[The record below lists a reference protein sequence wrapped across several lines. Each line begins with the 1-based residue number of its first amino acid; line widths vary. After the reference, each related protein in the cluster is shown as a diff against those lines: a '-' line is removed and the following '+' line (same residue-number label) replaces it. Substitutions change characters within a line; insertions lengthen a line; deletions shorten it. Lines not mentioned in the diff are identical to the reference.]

1 MDSDLA
7 GQMATLRAIE
17 TLEMCNIKSNVIC
30 MKGAKDPDEYVNKF
44 GASKF
49 KMLIDN
55 ANIKS

>member
-1 MDSDLA
+1 MA
-7 GQMATLRAIE
+7 GQMAKLRAIE
-17 TLEMCNIKSNVIC
+17 LLEMCNIKSKVIY

-49 KMLIDN
+49 KMFIDN